1 MFNFSKGFNNMNNN
15 NKLVSGYKKN
25 LDGGVRSL
33 NEVREDVNNAKF
45 RAEKIKRDE
54 FNKANFENKNTNGLN
69 TNLNSTIPSFKTKV
83 DNLNNLKKGNF

>member
-1 MFNFSKGFNNMNNN
+1 MFNFSKGFNNMNNT

-54 FNKANFENKNTNGLN
+54 FNKVNLENKNNLN
-69 TNLNSTIPSFKTKV
+69 TNLNTNTPSFKTRV
-83 DNLNNLKKGNF
+83 DNLNNIKKGNF

>member
-33 NEVREDVNNAKF
+33 NEVKEDVNNAKF

-54 FNKANFENKNTNGLN
+54 FNKINAEKNNLNGVN
-69 TNLNSTIPSFKTKV
+69 PNLNSTIPSFKTRV